1 MTPANSTAVAD
12 KPGTFR
18 TARLHPRDKNDQDVL
33 KQVVNPSTETD
44 LAHLR

>member
-1 MTPANSTAVAD
+1 MMPAKSTAVAD
-12 KPGTFR
+12 KRGTFR
-18 TARLHPRDKNDQDVL
+18 TARLHPRDKSDPEVL